1 MTNIWKILFEIYK
14 LEIKLYFKVLFKALI
29 INQKLASQRT
39 KQLRDW
45 IRNFETYKE
54 TDKNLCLRKAKTFT
68 SSRNFNPL
76 KRIPTKRTRKQIDNS
91 PLTINSVSKSPIP
104 KEWGIYNPK
113 LVKLPFHLRLIHAN
127 SSANICSNIFS
138 ILFLNGWN
146 FVNVKLREKW
156 RKDGEKGKFNEALG
170 NYALSSLVT
179 KFVLI
184 IVRFDSLLE
193 NTSISRLKTWS
204 YIGRNESHAIQ

>member
-1 MTNIWKILFEIYK
+1 M
-14 LEIKLYFKVLFKALI
+14 FKALI
-29 INQKLASQRT
+29 INQKLTTHRT
-39 KQLRDW
+39 KQLRNW
-45 IRNFETYKE
+45 IWNFETYKE

-113 LVKLPFHLRLIHAN
+113 LVKLTFHLRLLHAN

-146 FVNVKLREKW
+146 FLNVKRNVQKKTKERW
-156 RKDGEKGKFNEALG
+156 RKRK
-170 NYALSSLVT
+170 V
-179 KFVLI
+179 
-184 IVRFDSLLE
+184 
-193 NTSISRLKTWS
+193 
-204 YIGRNESHAIQ
+204 